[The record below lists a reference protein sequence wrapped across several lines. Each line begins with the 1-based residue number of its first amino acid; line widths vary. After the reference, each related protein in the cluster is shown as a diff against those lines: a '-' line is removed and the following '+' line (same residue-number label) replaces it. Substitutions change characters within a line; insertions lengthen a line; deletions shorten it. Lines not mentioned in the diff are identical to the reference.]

1 MLHLLYEV
9 NKVEILAQL
18 GKNSPEQGPKSG
30 TTAIP
35 TSKIIK
41 ALWPFQERN
50 QSSITLGHKV
60 ARPDL
65 QDHACPKQAMESKHQ

>member
-41 ALWPFQERN
+41 ALLPFQIKHSLYHF
-50 QSSITLGHKV
+50 QSDGI
-60 ARPDL
+60 RD
-65 QDHACPKQAMESKHQ
+65 